1 MVTSIFAQVK
11 TSWFDL
17 AVNVIIVI
25 DISVRI
31 DTNLEPVH
39 LWAGCQPQSVGLETI
54 KLMFFLTGD

>member
-1 MVTSIFAQVK
+1 MTLVFAQVK
-11 TSWFDL
+11 TSCFDL

-39 LWAGCQPQSVGLETI
+39 LWAGCQPVSVSLETI
-54 KLMFFLTGD
+54 KLMFFLTGE